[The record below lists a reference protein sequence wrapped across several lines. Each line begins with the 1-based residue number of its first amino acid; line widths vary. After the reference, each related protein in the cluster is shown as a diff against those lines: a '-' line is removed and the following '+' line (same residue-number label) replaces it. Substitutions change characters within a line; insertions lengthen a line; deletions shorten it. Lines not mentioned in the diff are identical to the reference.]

1 MKKVWGMLVLF
12 LALAGP
18 IYSGPTLP
26 YDLNPVKP
34 EIPEAGH
41 YWSKFHQEVW
51 FHLGVSY
58 LFKEKYLESYNAFYL
73 AATYDPLAPEV
84 YQNLAFVAFK
94 MGDFREAAAALS
106 VSIELEPNNAE
117 AHHLLGVIYTIYAM
131 YDNAIEELEKAIAI
145 SPEDPLIH
153 YDLGFAREFGGQYGL
168 AQESYRAA
176 LEINP
181 QFAEAQHRLDVVAE
195 KVSRDQES
203 LGREEVFRRGK

>member
-1 MKKVWGMLVLF
+1 MKRVWGMFILF

-18 IYSGPTLP
+18 VHSGPTLP
-26 YDLNPVKP
+26 YDLTPVKP
-34 EIPEAGH
+34 EVPDGVH

-106 VSIELEPNNAE
+106 VSIELDPNNAE

-131 YDNAIEELEKAIAI
+131 YEKAIEELEKAIAI
-145 SPEDPLIH
+145 SPGDPLIH
-153 YDLGFAREFGGQYGL
+153 YDLGFAREFGGEYGL

-176 LEINP
+176 LELNP
-181 QFAEAQHRLDVVAE
+181 QFEEAQHRLQVVLE
-195 KVSRDQES
+195 KVTQKQEK
-203 LGREEVFRRGK
+203 LEREEVFRRGK